1 MGVSVR
7 DVSETSTDIFLPPL
21 FLFLLT
27 LLPVS
32 EPNPL
37 HSNQWEQ
44 LVKVQHRAWS
54 LVGAHKASVE
64 MHGWES
70 PTLEYF
76 STQREGC

>member
-7 DVSETSTDIFLPPL
+7 EVSENSTDIFLPPL
-21 FLFLLT
+21 FLVLLT

-44 LVKVQHRAWS
+44 LRQSPAQS
-54 LVGAHKASVE
+54 LVPRRCSKSV
-64 MHGWES
+64 
-70 PTLEYF
+70 
-76 STQREGC
+76 C

>member
-1 MGVSVR
+1 MGVGVR
-7 DVSETSTDIFLPPL
+7 DVSKTSTDIFLPPL

-44 LVKVQHRAWS
+44 LRQSLAQS
-54 LVGAHKASVE
+54 LV
-64 MHGWES
+64 S
-70 PTLEYF
+70 PRC
-76 STQREGC
+76 SKSIC